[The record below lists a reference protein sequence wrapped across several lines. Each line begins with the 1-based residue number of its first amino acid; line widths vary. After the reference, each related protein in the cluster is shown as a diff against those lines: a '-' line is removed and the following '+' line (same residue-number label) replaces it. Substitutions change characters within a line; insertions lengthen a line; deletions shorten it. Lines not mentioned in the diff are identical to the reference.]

1 MIPLK
6 DDNPTSS
13 RPIVTYFLIGLCV
26 VVFLMQL
33 ESGCLENIGCL
44 ATYGLVP
51 AILMGNVS
59 TNADGITINI
69 LPVYVPI
76 FYSYVYARRF
86 YAFNFQYA
94 LSMDFCR

>member
-1 MIPLK
+1 MIHLK

-69 LPVYVPI
+69 
-76 FYSYVYARRF
+76 
-86 YAFNFQYA
+86 
-94 LSMDFCR
+94 